1 MKLICCLGNPG
12 PEYKN
17 TLINRLTKSNK
28 AITHDMPGVTRDIAS
43 YPCEHNGHHFMILD
57 SGGVLFT
64 KHDDINM
71 QAQIEELVNIAL
83 TEADR
88 IIMVTDAED
97 GVHPLD
103 KTIANAIR
111 KLGSKVTLV
120 TNKLD
125 NINRKSEAAA
135 FYELGLGDPLPLS
148 AIQGHGIKEMLSHTL
163 DGLPKGVPAGDMY
176 KAAFQVAI
184 VGRPN
189 VGKSSLINAIMN
201 EKRVLVDNVAG
212 TTRDAIEVYFN
223 QGDFQY
229 VFIDTAGL
237 RRKARVKEDVE
248 FYSTVRSRK
257 SIDRAD
263 LVIVVLDAIHYL
275 SDQDKKIINE
285 VLDAQ
290 KPMLIFVNK
299 WDQSEK
305 TDQAR
310 KDLITIAKHEMPML
324 ENYPI
329 LFGSATEKHHIG
341 KLINGIPEFIQNSR
355 HRIPTGELNRFFIDI
370 IAKNPPPSKS
380 GKRMKVYYATQAES
394 APPSFI
400 LFVNNPNLAGDDY
413 MRYIERKMRSKYP
426 QFFGCP
432 IQLYLK
438 NKAAFNKSG
447 WPIIGFSF

>member
-1 MKLICCLGNPG
+1 MSLKKVPKVLIIGRPNVG
-12 PEYKN
+12 KS

-28 AITHDMPGVTRDIAS
+28 AITHDMPGVTRDITS
-43 YPCEHNGHHFMILD
+43 YPCKYKSHNFMILD

-64 KHDDINM
+64 KHDDIDM
-71 QAQIEELVNIAL
+71 QSSIEELVHNAL

-88 IIMVTDAED
+88 IIFVTDAED

-103 KTIANAIR
+103 KTIANTLRRMAT
-111 KLGSKVTLV
+111 KVVIV

-125 NINRKSEAAA
+125 NPNRSSEASA
-135 FYELGLGDPLPLS
+135 FYGLGLGEPLPIS
-148 AIQGHGIKEMLSHTL
+148 AIQGHGIDKMLEVVL
-163 DGLPKGVPAGDMY
+163 KDLPTGEAATELY
-176 KAAFQVAI
+176 KAAFQIAI

-201 EKRVLVDNVAG
+201 ETRVLVDNKAG

-223 QGDFQY
+223 QGEHQY

-237 RRKARVKEDVE
+237 RRKARVNEDVE
-248 FYSTVRSRK
+248 FYSTVRARK
-257 SIDRAD
+257 SIDRAH
-263 LVIVVLDAIHYL
+263 LVIVVLDAVNYL

-285 VLDAQ
+285 VLDAK

-305 TDQAR
+305 TDAAR
-310 KDLITIAKHEMPML
+310 KNLTVIARHEVPAL

-329 LFGSATEKHHIG
+329 VFGSALEKHHLG
-341 KLINGIPEFIQNSR
+341 KLISSIPDLIQNS
-355 HRIPTGELNRFFIDI
+355 HSRIPTGELNRFFESI
-370 IAKNPPPSKS
+370 IEKNAPPSKS
-380 GKRMKVYYATQAES
+380 GKRLKVYYSTQAES

-400 LFVNNPNLAGDDY
+400 LFVNTPKLAGDDY
-413 MRYIERKMRSKYP
+413 IRYMEKKLRAEYP
-426 QFFGCP
+426 KFFGCP

-438 NKAAFNKSG
+438 GKPKRG
-447 WPIIGFSF
+447 V